1 MCTYG
6 KDSIC
11 LTFYPPEIGSNKSN
25 KHHEFIFLL
34 DRSGSMSGGGIDS
47 ARKALIVYL
56 KSLPE
61 GSKFNIVS
69 FGSSFQNMYPDSQQ
83 YGEEII
89 SQTVSLVEKFQA
101 DFGGTEINAPLVN
114 ILNS

>member
-6 KDSIC
+6 KDC
-11 LTFYPPEIGSNKSN
+11 LCFTFYPPEINSSKVI
-25 KHHEFIFLL
+25 KQHEFIFLL

-69 FGSSFQNMYPDSQQ
+69 FGFNFEKMYPVSQH
-83 YGEEII
+83 YNE
-89 SQTVSLVEKFQA
+89 
-101 DFGGTEINAPLVN
+101 
-114 ILNS
+114 